1 MLKDLFRNRI
11 ISTTLIAG
19 MLALTALCVM
29 KTPDVMILK
38 RISAHAIQIM
48 ILLLVAGLFFF
59 LMNQKRLL
67 FTAFGCVV
75 ALCLHFKRV
84 ANINLVKPVK
94 TSEPTLIIAQTSTAD
109 LAEHWQSSV
118 ASLIQSKADIL
129 SILELTPDWEALLTH
144 KLAQDYPYQA
154 LNTRIDIFGS
164 AIFSKYPLARVDTLQ
179 LREVPHLKATIRL
192 PGEQQTQIY
201 SFNTN
206 PPLFRTSLLDLRIQL
221 QELSNDI
228 EQSNL
233 TTIATGNFNLDQFAD
248 EIQDFRA
255 SSNLLDSRRTM
266 SPSLYTP
273 TNHIFYSKS
282 FTCLR
287 FSNLYDTASLRIGII
302 GEYQF
307 VKNREDISN

>member
-11 ISTTLIAG
+11 FSTTLIAG
-19 MLALTALCVM
+19 MLALTALCIM

-48 ILLLVAGLFFF
+48 ILLLGAGLFFF

-67 FTAFGCVV
+67 FTAFGCVA
-75 ALCLHFKRV
+75 ALCLHFKQV
-84 ANINLVKPVK
+84 ANINLVQPVK
-94 TSEPTLIIAQTSTAD
+94 TSEPTLMIAQTSTTD
-109 LAEHWQSSV
+109 LAEHWQTSV
-118 ASLIQSKADIL
+118 ESLIQSKADIL
-129 SILELTPDWEALLTH
+129 SILELTPDWEELLTN
-144 KLAQDYPYQA
+144 KLAHDYPYKA

-164 AIFSKYPLARVDTLQ
+164 AIFSKYPVARIDTLQ
-179 LREVPHLKATIRL
+179 LREVPHLKTTIQL
-192 PGEQQTQIY
+192 PGELQTQIY

-221 QELSNDI
+221 KELSNDI
-228 EQSNL
+228 ELSNMPC
-233 TTIATGNFNLDQFAD
+233 IATGNFNLDQFAD

-255 SSNLLDSRRTM
+255 SSKLSDSRRTM
-266 SPSLYTP
+266 SSSLYTP
-273 TNHIFYSKS
+273 TNHIFYSNS
-282 FTCLR
+282 FACLR

-307 VKNREDISN
+307 VKSRKDNAN